1 MLQFVDYLINHFSI
15 PRNSK
20 NNEGQ
25 TVLDMLDQLINNGC
39 TIETVQIIE
48 NMLKNIDELSKREL
62 ANNSTIPIS
71 LEGERKSSSNQ
82 TMELDSQT
90 TCVGVDEHNNE
101 ENKNGSITK
110 ELKKQ
115 KRLSKERHKVLMS
128 KVDKKYRSRRLKQH
142 DMYKE
147 ALQNARNTVTLVAAL
162 ITTIT
167 FSAGISPPGGVHQD
181 GPLIGKSI
189 FGNTKG
195 YKVFIISNTIALSTS
210 LCIILVLVSIIP
222 FKRRLLLQLLM
233 ITHKIMWVSVAFMAT
248 AFTSA
253 TWLTIPQDYKTNWVP
268 IVILAMVGGI
278 TGTLFICLGVALVRH
293 WMGKLK
299 LRREK
304 VKTNTVV
311 VPIDDDAESTEDP
324 SSEANTD
331 VENHKKLLSLSSN
344 SDIASSRLLGGH
356 PF

>member
-115 KRLSKERHKVLMS
+115 KRLSKERHKVL
-128 KVDKKYRSRRLKQH
+128 
-142 DMYKE
+142 
-147 ALQNARNTVTLVAAL
+147 
-162 ITTIT
+162 
-167 FSAGISPPGGVHQD
+167 
-181 GPLIGKSI
+181 
-189 FGNTKG
+189 
-195 YKVFIISNTIALSTS
+195 
-210 LCIILVLVSIIP
+210 
-222 FKRRLLLQLLM
+222 
-233 ITHKIMWVSVAFMAT
+233 
-248 AFTSA
+248 
-253 TWLTIPQDYKTNWVP
+253 
-268 IVILAMVGGI
+268 
-278 TGTLFICLGVALVRH
+278 
-293 WMGKLK
+293 
-299 LRREK
+299 
-304 VKTNTVV
+304 
-311 VPIDDDAESTEDP
+311 
-324 SSEANTD
+324 SE
-331 VENHKKLLSLSSN
+331 
-344 SDIASSRLLGGH
+344 
-356 PF
+356 